1 MKVFTKN
8 LYQKNKGFTLIELLV
23 VMAIFIVI
31 TSVVLFNQN
40 KFSSD
45 TALTS
50 LTYEIALQIRQ
61 AQVYGILVRQQTS
74 AFDVGY
80 GIHFQNNNGVISFLL
95 FSDLNNDGKYVLGD
109 DGNPISTFSLR
120 EGNTISNVCTTKSG
134 VQTCFSDL
142 ATLLP
147 VDVVFRRPNP
157 DASIIDSFNISNNQ
171 VDITITSAL
180 KDRSKTITV
189 LNTGQIS
196 LK

>member
-1 MKVFTKN
+1 MS
-8 LYQKNKGFTLIELLV
+8 QKNKGFTLIELLV

-45 TALTS
+45 TALTN

-80 GIHFQNNNGVISFLL
+80 GIHLKNDSGVISFLL
-95 FSDLNNDGKYVLGD
+95 FSDINNDGKYVLGD
-109 DGNPISTFSLR
+109 DGNPLSTFSLR
-120 EGNTISNVCTTKSG
+120 EGSTISDVCTTKDSTK
-134 VQTCFSDL
+134 VCFSDNPSIL
-142 ATLLP
+142 MP
-147 VDVVFRRPNP
+147 VDIVFKRPNP
-157 DASIIDSFNISNNQ
+157 DASIVDNTRPANNQ

-196 LK
+196 IK